1 MKNFL
6 SCYCSSTRRRV
17 ESPSLVNLTFPS
29 HFLHTEIYNET
40 SISLTKVWKRFIRFR
55 GHRGGY
61 MYKGGGNAIRV
72 QATLTW
78 TFFFFFF
85 LKRVGHGNR
94 TRIPLPLPPSFLP
107 PISLSSPRPRFVP
120 FFLQRVS
127 HQRDTRR
134 VLIMPQDRS
143 PLSWPFHE
151 TPARAGATYY
161 MPASFR
167 FVLLRPPIVLVL
179 SPYSTLLN
187 VVALNGAEARAHSV
201 NFSLVRTQEQ
211 GIDFLVTTRAK
222 NSKIHFLAFSAMRW
236 LCV

>member
-107 PISLSSPRPRFVP
+107 PISPPPPFRSFFSSTCLASTGHSTRFNYAPRPLPFV
-120 FFLQRVS
+120 LALS
-127 HQRDTRR
+127 RDTRTSGR
-134 VLIMPQDRS
+134 DLLCASLFPFCSASSTDRPRPV
-143 PLSWPFHE
+143 PLFN
-151 TPARAGATYY
+151 
-161 MPASFR
+161 AS
-167 FVLLRPPIVLVL
+167 
-179 SPYSTLLN
+179 
-187 VVALNGAEARAHSV
+187 
-201 NFSLVRTQEQ
+201 
-211 GIDFLVTTRAK
+211 
-222 NSKIHFLAFSAMRW
+222 
-236 LCV
+236 